1 MKGDFLLMRV
11 RIKRIDTSLS
21 LPMYATFGSVGCD
34 LSARIDVRVR
44 PKALTRIPT
53 NVIVQTPPEYMFLVT
68 LRSSTPQRLG
78 LIMPNSV
85 GVIDQ
90 DYCGPED
97 EIAIPVYNIIDAE
110 VVVKRGDRFAQGIF
124 VHVDR
129 VEWEEVTTLA
139 RPTRGGFGSTG
150 ENI

>member
-1 MKGDFLLMRV
+1 MRMRV
-11 RIKRIDTSLS
+11 RIKRLDRT
-21 LPMYATFGSVGCD
+21 LPQPTYATAGSVGCD
-34 LSARIDVRVR
+34 LAARVSVTV
-44 PKALTRIPT
+44 PAGAMARIPT
-53 NVIVQTPPEYMFLVT
+53 NIIVQTPPEYMFLVT

-90 DYCGPED
+90 DYCGPDD
-97 EIAIPVYNIIDAE
+97 EIAVPVYNVTKQK
-110 VVVKRGDRFAQGIF
+110 VVVERGDRFAQGIF

-129 VEWEEVTTLA
+129 VEWEEIEEVE

-150 ENI
+150 QAL